1 MGRAETVIRRDHERD
16 GGNWYLWVDNNYC
29 DNVQFFSSAERS
41 PTVISRDQRL
51 REEELLCE
59 DEGEHKDAGFGC
71 RDRML
76 AVSISKGEYLL
87 APLLRALNRVS
98 QETW

>member
-1 MGRAETVIRRDHERD
+1 MQS
-16 GGNWYLWVDNNYC
+16 LS
-29 DNVQFFSSAERS
+29 FSSAERS

-59 DEGEHKDAGFGC
+59 AEVEHKDEGFGYM
-71 RDRML
+71 DRML
-76 AVSISKGEYLL
+76 AVSISKEEYLL
-87 APLLRALNRVS
+87 APLLQALNRVS

>member
-1 MGRAETVIRRDHERD
+1 MGRAETVISRDHERD

-29 DNVQFFSSAERS
+29 DNMQFFSSAERS
-41 PTVISRDQRL
+41 PTAISRDRQ
-51 REEELLCE
+51 EELLCAA
-59 DEGEHKDAGFGC
+59 EGEHKDAGFGC

-76 AVSISKGEYLL
+76 AVSISKEEYLL
-87 APLLRALNRVS
+87 APLLRALDGVS